1 MNDMDL
7 SNLRPWLDEHEKFA
21 CSIPPADPRS
31 AVARE
36 MLETI
41 TFARD
46 SLRPSADSTANY
58 VQNKAIIEKL
68 VTLRQKAET
77 ISSPNGQ

>member
-1 MNDMDL
+1 MTNMDL
-7 SNLRPWLDEHEKFA
+7 SYLRPWLDEHEKFA
-21 CSIPPADPRS
+21 SAIGSADPRF

-36 MLETI
+36 MLEII
-41 TFARD
+41 TMARN

-58 VQNKAIIEKL
+58 VPNKDIVERL

-77 ISSPNGQ
+77 IPNANGH

>member
-1 MNDMDL
+1 MDL

-31 AVARE
+31 AIARE

-41 TFARD
+41 AAARD
-46 SLRPSADSTANY
+46 CLHPSADSTANF
-58 VQNKAIIEKL
+58 VPNKAIIEKL

-77 ISSPNGQ
+77 IPNASGQ